1 MMNKIL
7 LVVGFLLPATLLAQP
22 STRVAW
28 TPETLNFVKAGQPE
42 KGEQLAAAC
51 TGCHGGKGN
60 SNIPHVPSLAGQL
73 STYLYK
79 QLQDYADGS
88 RDQFVMTPIAKGLS
102 EQDKA
107 DLAAWFS
114 RQAAVNSKLPK
125 KDLKRAAV
133 LVKDGDTKRT
143 IPPCEV
149 CHGSDGQGGK
159 QSVPVLAGQQA
170 GYIKMTLN
178 AYKKGKRHNDIY
190 SRMRSIAQLLEDKEI
205 DELGR
210 YYQQMD

>member
-1 MMNKIL
+1 MNKIL
-7 LVVGFLLPATLLAQP
+7 LIVGLLLPSVILAQP
-22 STRVAW
+22 STQIAW
-28 TPETLNFVKAGQPE
+28 TPETLNFVTAGHPE

-51 TGCHGGKGN
+51 IGCHGGKGN

-88 RDQFVMTPIAKGLS
+88 REQFVMTPIAKGLS
-102 EQDKA
+102 KQDKA

-114 RQAAVNSKLPK
+114 SQAAVKSELPK
-125 KDLKRAAV
+125 KDLKLAAA
-133 LVKDGDTKRT
+133 LVNNGDTHRT

-149 CHGSDGQGGK
+149 CHGSNGQGGK

-205 DELGR
+205 DELAQ